1 MEEKKN
7 FGNTVST
14 LFAGMDKF
22 IAAKTVV
29 GEPIH
34 VGDTIIIPL
43 ADVSFGMGAGA
54 FAAEENKE
62 SDGGGAGGKMSP
74 CAAAWEFLFMKEST
88 ALRIRIQGSLFIRKK
103 SLQKELLTYALELSL
118 RRSWKNWLL
127 L

>member
-74 CAAAWEFLFMKEST
+74 CAVLIISNGTTKVVSIKNQDGITKVLDLVPDLVNKFSAWRADGEEEPEET
-88 ALRIRIQGSLFIRKK
+88 
-103 SLQKELLTYALELSL
+103 
-118 RRSWKNWLL
+118 
-127 L
+127 

>member
-7 FGNTVST
+7 FGDTVST

-74 CAAAWEFLFMKEST
+74 CAVLIISNGTTKVVSIKNQDGITKVLDLVPDLVNKFSAWRADGAEEPEET
-88 ALRIRIQGSLFIRKK
+88 
-103 SLQKELLTYALELSL
+103 
-118 RRSWKNWLL
+118 
-127 L
+127 